1 MKILIVE
8 DEYAARA
15 MIEFFLEPYGK
26 IDSAANGSEA
36 VNFIKKSYEINEP
49 YNLVCIDIRLPD
61 MDGHE
66 VLVELKRME
75 SDSGIPHSERTIT
88 FMTTALEDPKNV
100 ARAFYNLCDEY
111 LSKPVR
117 KNELDELIVRYK
129 LV

>member
-15 MIEFFLEPYGK
+15 MIEYFLEPYGK
-26 IDSAANGSEA
+26 IDVAVNGTEA
-36 VNFIKKSYEINEP
+36 VNFLKKSYEDNEK

-66 VLVELKRME
+66 VLVELKKIE
-75 SDSGIPHSERTIT
+75 AESGINHADRTIT

-117 KNELDELIVRYK
+117 KNELDELISRYN
-129 LV
+129 LA